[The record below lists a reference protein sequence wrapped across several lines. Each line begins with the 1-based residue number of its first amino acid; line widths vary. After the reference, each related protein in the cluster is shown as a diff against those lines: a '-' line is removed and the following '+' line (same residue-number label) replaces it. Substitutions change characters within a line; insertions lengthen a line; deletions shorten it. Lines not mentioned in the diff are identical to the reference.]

1 MKKESKKL
9 PQGLLEYTVE
19 LSAEEMK
26 PYFDHVFEEM
36 AVNLKIDGFRP
47 GKVPTETAKRHINEA
62 KILEETAERAINE
75 KYQEIMLADKI
86 VPAGLPEVHIQK
98 IAKDNPFIF
107 KFTVPLLPK
116 VKLGDHRKIK
126 IKKEKVEVMDG
137 QVEKVLN
144 DLQKMRRTEVVV
156 DRAIGP
162 TDKAEVDIEMSLN
175 KVVLE
180 NGVAK
185 NTAVVMDEP
194 FYIPG
199 FAEKILGVKK
209 GEIKEFSLKYPEDHY
224 DKKLAGRE
232 IDFKVKINNVYEI
245 KLPELNDEFVKTLGN
260 FPDLS
265 ALKEQIKKNL
275 IEEQE
280 LKADEKAELEILKQ
294 LIEVSEFEE
303 VPEILVKRETEIMLN
318 EIESFLSQQNLR
330 LNDYLEHLKKTKE
343 SMGQELAP
351 KALERVK
358 TSLALR
364 ELAQAQEVVVTDEEA
379 AKEIEKSVVMYAND
393 PKTLEKLN
401 SESYKNYVR
410 QMMTTRKVIEN
421 LKKDTLKENK

>member
-36 AVNLKIDGFRP
+36 AADLKIDGFRP
-47 GKVPTETAKRHINEA
+47 GKIPPETAKRHIGEA
-62 KILEETAERAINE
+62 KILEEAAEHAINE
-75 KYQEIMLADKI
+75 KYQEIILADKI
-86 VPAGLPEVHIQK
+86 IPAGLPEVHIQK

-107 KFTVPLLPK
+107 KFTVPLLPM
-116 VKLGDHRKIK
+116 VKIGDYRKIK
-126 IKKEKVEVMDG
+126 IEKEKIEVTDG
-137 QVEKVLN
+137 QVEKVIN
-144 DLQKMRRTEVVV
+144 DLRKMRRTEVVV

-175 KVVLE
+175 RVVLE

-185 NTAVVMDEP
+185 NAAVVMDEP

-199 FAEKILGVKK
+199 FAEKILGAKK
-209 GEIKEFSLKYPEDHY
+209 GETKEFALKYPDDYY

-245 KLPELNDEFVKTLGN
+245 KLPELNEDFAKNLGN
-260 FPDLS
+260 FTGLVV
-265 ALKEQIKKNL
+265 LKEQIKKNL
-275 IEEQE
+275 TEEQE

-294 LIEVSEFEE
+294 LIEISEFEE
-303 VPEILVKRETEIMLN
+303 VPQVLVKRETETMLN

-343 SMGQELAP
+343 SMKEELVP
-351 KALERVK
+351 RALERVK
-358 TSLALR
+358 TSLALG
-364 ELAQAQEVVVTDEEA
+364 ELAQAQKIMVTDEEA
-379 AKEIEKSVVMYAND
+379 AKEIAKSAITYAND

-401 SESYKNYVR
+401 SESYKDYVR

-421 LKKDTLKENK
+421 LKKDTLKESK